1 MLGLEVK
8 AGIAVQSLSIW
19 NLPEGGGPFAEVY
32 TKGDTHHWT
41 RARVSEWGEKG
52 WACSEV
58 RSGQEVTQQ
67 ILCLLGNKDN
77 FIVYVTEQD
86 PAVTSQGSPSSTC
99 WAFAP
104 L

>member
-41 RARVSEWGEKG
+41 RARVSELREWELLYTGHSTESSERSAHAEK
-52 WACSEV
+52 AQCE
-58 RSGQEVTQQ
+58 T
-67 ILCLLGNKDN
+67 
-77 FIVYVTEQD
+77 
-86 PAVTSQGSPSSTC
+86 
-99 WAFAP
+99 
-104 L
+104 